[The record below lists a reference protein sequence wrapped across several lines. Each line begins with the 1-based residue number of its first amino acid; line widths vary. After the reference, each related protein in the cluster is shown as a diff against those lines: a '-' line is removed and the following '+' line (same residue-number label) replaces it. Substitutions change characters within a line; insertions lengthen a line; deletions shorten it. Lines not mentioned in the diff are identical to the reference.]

1 MSPAEG
7 LHTLVNAATLPALA
21 SFALR
26 IGRLTD
32 GAGSSHRELVFIDHP
47 GSPPETIVGVDYPS
61 VQIMVRGAKSMV
73 GYQEAYLAI
82 KTVTNFLHLL
92 DTTIPP
98 ILYPELVSCLASTGI
113 APLGN
118 DAQDRPQFSTNF
130 RLITQP
136 ADPGNRQ

>member
-7 LHTLVNAATLPALA
+7 LHTLVEGAVLGALTD
-21 SFALR
+21 FALR

-32 GAGSSHRELVFIDHP
+32 GAGSSHREIVFIDHP

-61 VQIMVRGAKSMV
+61 VQVIVRGAKSLV
-73 GYQEAYLAI
+73 GYQESYLAI
-82 KTVTNFLHLL
+82 KAVTNFLHLL
-92 DTTIPP
+92 DTTTPP
-98 ILYPELVSCLASTGI
+98 ISYPELVSCLASTGI

-118 DAQDRPQFSTNF
+118 DAQDRPQFSVNF